1 MMDTELTVQQLLE
14 RAVTLYPEKELI
26 TSRPD
31 GQSHRY
37 TYRDAY
43 DRICQLAHALDDL
56 GIERGGRVATMA
68 ANHYRHFELY
78 YGPSCS
84 GRSMH
89 MVNHRLPEEH
99 LEYLLTDAEDRVVF
113 LDPEFVHLVEP
124 LADRL
129 DAVEQYVVL
138 DDELPETSLEP
149 VCTYEQLLEGRPT
162 DYEWPKIDE
171 ETECGICYT
180 SGTTGKPKGVQY
192 THRAVYLH
200 SMMCGHVDTNRVS
213 ERDVILVAVPM
224 FHANAWGFPYAA
236 AFSGSTLVFPGGD
249 LSPENVASLIET
261 ERVTASAGVP
271 TIWID
276 LADYMD
282 DTPEADISS
291 IDRITVGGSAPPKS
305 LIRKFDEEY
314 DAPLLQGY
322 GMTET
327 SPLQTMS
334 TLTSQTAELPAE
346 ERYEYRAKAG
356 IPVPGIQIR
365 VRNEAGED
373 VPRDGET
380 FGEVQVRGPWVAD
393 HYHNRPEANE
403 ESFTDDGWLKT
414 GDVATW
420 DGHGYV
426 DIVDR
431 TSDIIKSGGEWISSV
446 ELENELM
453 AHDAVKEAAVVGVP
467 HERWQERPLS
477 YVVLYDDTD
486 ATREALFDHLGE
498 RFPSWWL
505 PDEIRILSEMPRT
518 STGKFDK
525 QTLRERFTESEGV
538 LTDE

>member
-1 MMDTELTVQQLLE
+1 MDTELTVQQLLE
-14 RAVTLYPEKELI
+14 RAVTLFPDRDLV
-26 TSRPD
+26 TSRAD
-31 GQSHRY
+31 GSSHRY

-43 DRICQLAHALDDL
+43 ERICQLAHALDEL
-56 GIERGGRVATMA
+56 GVEQGDRVATMA

-78 YGPSCS
+78 YGPACS

-99 LEYLLTDAEDRVVF
+99 LEYLFTDAKDRVVF
-113 LDPEFVHLVEP
+113 LDPDFVQIVEP
-124 LADRL
+124 LADDL
-129 DAVEQYVVL
+129 DSVEQYVVL
-138 DDELPETSLEP
+138 DDELPETSLDP
-149 VCTYEQLLEGRPT
+149 ICTYEDLLEGHPT
-162 DYEWPKIDE
+162 DYDWPEIDE

-200 SMMCGHVDTNRVS
+200 SMMCSHVDTNRVS
-213 ERDVILVAVPM
+213 QRDTILVAVPM

-236 AFSGSTLVFPGGD
+236 AFSGSKLVFPGGD
-249 LSPENVASLIET
+249 LSPENVATLIES
-261 ERVTASAGVP
+261 EGVTASAGVP

-276 LADYMD
+276 LAEYLD
-282 DTPEADISS
+282 DHPEADISS
-291 IDRITVGGSAPPKS
+291 IDRITVGGSAPPES
-305 LIRKFDEEY
+305 LIRTYDEEY

-327 SPLQTMS
+327 SPLQTIS
-334 TLTSQTAELPAE
+334 TLTSETAALPSE

-356 IPVPGIQIR
+356 IPVPGIEMR
-365 VRNEAGED
+365 VRNEDGED
-373 VPRDGET
+373 VARDGEA

-393 HYHNRPEANE
+393 RYHDRPEANE

-420 DGHGYV
+420 DEHGYI

-477 YVVLYDDTD
+477 YVVLHDDAD
-486 ATREALFDHLGE
+486 VSSEALRDHLDD

-505 PDEIRILSEMPRT
+505 PDEVEIVSEIPRT

-525 QTLRERFTESEGV
+525 KTLRERFTEMRGALSG
-538 LTDE
+538 D